1 MRPRRQANSI
11 RLEAQDCQL
20 AHQLVAQRRLN
31 SLAELIRDLI
41 REAAKVPQAPKVP
54 ARMADLARRLDVSV
68 DVALAVIDELLG
80 SLRSPTSIGSPIMPN
95 GWGYTRAG
103 SYQRSPRC
111 GPTSCPSYSNM
122 PTAR

>member
-1 MRPRRQANSI
+1 MCGARALPNPHNLSQIGAPCAASAHFARLCAPNRRKHDAMRPRRQANSI

-68 DVALAVIDELLG
+68 DVAL
-80 SLRSPTSIGSPIMPN
+80 
-95 GWGYTRAG
+95 
-103 SYQRSPRC
+103 
-111 GPTSCPSYSNM
+111 
-122 PTAR
+122 